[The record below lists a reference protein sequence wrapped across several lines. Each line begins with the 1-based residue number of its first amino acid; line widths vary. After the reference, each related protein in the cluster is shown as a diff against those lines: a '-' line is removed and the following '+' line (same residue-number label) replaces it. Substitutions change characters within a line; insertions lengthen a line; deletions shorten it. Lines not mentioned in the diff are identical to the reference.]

1 MQMQPMN
8 PGPLHFL
15 PCNPGTFS
23 ISRYSRFKIEHDWA
37 PEASS
42 VHVQTCQDALH
53 PPRVFT
59 PKCSK
64 SFRPPLRNGRDLS
77 WWHPNS
83 HHRQNLINKNHA
95 FINAQYE
102 IIQKIVFSQSSCLS
116 SPSWNSW
123 PAWEC
128 RTRQFNWLKR
138 ARHQRGLGM
147 FEMFEMFGCVPLHV
161 MWSCVPGNA
170 GKRKHSA
177 LRSISPRFRSLETTD
192 QVECSKDKFEMFT
205 KFWTNQQSEKVHAV
219 SGCFFSWRPSCF
231 LWSSRISSWSSA
243 ASLKSGFPASRPLGP
258 LGPLGPP
265 DLGEKRESSRK
276 DS

>member
-1 MQMQPMN
+1 MN

-138 ARHQRGLGM
+138 ARHQGGWGCSRCSRCSGVCRYMWCDHVCLGTLGRGSILLWDQ
-147 FEMFEMFGCVPLHV
+147 FLQDFVP
-161 MWSCVPGNA
+161 
-170 GKRKHSA
+170 
-177 LRSISPRFRSLETTD
+177 
-192 QVECSKDKFEMFT
+192 
-205 KFWTNQQSEKVHAV
+205 
-219 SGCFFSWRPSCF
+219 
-231 LWSSRISSWSSA
+231 
-243 ASLKSGFPASRPLGP
+243 
-258 LGPLGPP
+258 
-265 DLGEKRESSRK
+265 
-276 DS
+276 